1 MSGFPGVPEGASG
14 MELAYLPCAVGAD
27 LGHTDEFRL
36 PRWSRWGL
44 GTSSL
49 DATGSCLCAMSLV
62 WGHLEERS
70 RLQIPQEPWHGFP
83 PTTLWG
89 RLL

>member
-27 LGHTDEFRL
+27 LGHTDEVRL

-70 RLQIPQEPWHGFP
+70 RLQIPQETWHGFP